1 MPSEKNRSWL
11 DGKRNRQTPS
21 AEWGVMTTLSCVGVN
36 VAAPAGGQLAE
47 ALTAI
52 TGGDAPTWN
61 PAVVDGGGR
70 GRTCEVQVGDGAVQI
85 FEVPLP
91 AAVPEQLTIR
101 IDDTDAAVER
111 LRAAGFEVAEHPDLS
126 LVASVNVAGVCI
138 RIGVSE

>member
-1 MPSEKNRSWL
+1 MFIAGTTKELRVPSDPVGRM
-11 DGKRNRQTPS
+11 R
-21 AEWGVMTTLSCVGVN
+21 VMTTLSCVGVN
-36 VAAPAGGQLAE
+36 VAAPAGGQLAH

-52 TGGDAPTWN
+52 TAGAEPTWY
-61 PAVVDGGGR
+61 PVVVDGGGR

-111 LRAAGFEVAEHPDLS
+111 LRAAGFEVTEHRDLS
-126 LVASVNVAGVCI
+126 LAASVNVAGVCI
-138 RIGVSE
+138 RIGGSE